1 MTARTRKAFEF
12 WQVDAFSD
20 EPYKGN
26 AAAVV
31 FEAAELTPDQMQTI
45 ARQMNLSETA
55 FLSDPLEEGSYR
67 VRIFTPTREVPFA
80 GHPTIAS
87 AFAHASTHKKNGTF
101 EKTVLLQECAAGMI
115 EVAVTDDEPPLFTLA
130 SRADA
135 TAVTTLDR
143 QAIGGLLGLDSKDVV
158 GEPAEVCS
166 IGLPWLIVRVASLE
180 PFQAAQPDLGAIERT
195 CREYGAVGITAYVLE
210 TVLDDCD
217 VHVRTFAPGA
227 GIREDPVCGSG
238 NGATA
243 VHLARH
249 LYRDHT
255 TFSYRAEQGL
265 EVHRCGRLHLAVER
279 GGNDDQSI
287 AVRLG
292 GHAAKVLEGQLWI

>member
-87 AFAHASTHKKNGTF
+87 AFAHASTHKKNGIF

-115 EVAVTDDEPPLFTLA
+115 EVAVTDDEPPTVHPGFEGRRDSRDHARPPGDRGLTRARLEGRRWRTRRGVLDRTSVVDCA
-130 SRADA
+130 RRLTRTVSGRTAGPRRDRAD
-135 TAVTTLDR
+135 L
-143 QAIGGLLGLDSKDVV
+143 S
-158 GEPAEVCS
+158 
-166 IGLPWLIVRVASLE
+166 RV
-180 PFQAAQPDLGAIERT
+180 
-195 CREYGAVGITAYVLE
+195 
-210 TVLDDCD
+210 
-217 VHVRTFAPGA
+217 
-227 GIREDPVCGSG
+227 
-238 NGATA
+238 
-243 VHLARH
+243 
-249 LYRDHT
+249 
-255 TFSYRAEQGL
+255 
-265 EVHRCGRLHLAVER
+265 R
-279 GGNDDQSI
+279 GGRYH
-287 AVRLG
+287 RLCP
-292 GHAAKVLEGQLWI
+292 